1 MILPSRPGP
10 RLNLGVVV
18 AIMRVGQQRT
28 EQQATV
34 HNLVVEIIICR
45 EARGLS
51 RGGLEDARE
60 GGFVCCSC
68 FLFVCCLFSGAH
80 TAQNPLKPQI
90 KRPIKTLVLH
100 QHQRPESVYKKSE
113 SSPVFV

>member
-1 MILPSRPGP
+1 
-10 RLNLGVVV
+10 
-18 AIMRVGQQRT
+18 MRVGQQRT

-34 HNLVVEIIICR
+34 HNLVVDYLSS
-45 EARGLS
+45 GFS

-60 GGFVCCSC
+60 GGG
-68 FLFVCCLFSGAH
+68 LFVVLASCLFVVCLVEH
-80 TAQNPLKPQI
+80 TRRKTRSKTPNKKAN
-90 KRPIKTLVLH
+90 IKTLVLH

>member
-45 EARGLS
+45 EVCREVVWRTRGK
-51 RGGLEDARE
+51 GGL
-60 GGFVCCSC
+60 FVVLASC
-68 FLFVCCLFSGAH
+68 LFVKG
-80 TAQNPLKPQI
+80 Q
-90 KRPIKTLVLH
+90 
-100 QHQRPESVYKKSE
+100 
-113 SSPVFV
+113 